1 MDRRSSQVAGLAL
14 HATAAADAHPKD
26 SGPFCKGHCVCIT
39 LILKTNEGEDED
51 DNMENVQLRVSK
63 LR

>member
-1 MDRRSSQVAGLAL
+1 MDRRSSQVVELAL

-39 LILKTNEGEDED
+39 LILKMNEDEDED
-51 DNMENVQLRVSK
+51 DNTKNVK
-63 LR
+63 LRMSKVS